1 MFKVSF
7 QYLCLLSVGMYSY
20 THAQDQ
26 INQLPVIMLQSQS
39 DQAHAYHVKTS
50 DSATRTDTPLKDTP
64 QSVSVISAAILKDLA
79 PSRLTEALDVV
90 GVGRGNNF
98 GGQGLTTYTVRGFT
112 SGEYFR
118 NGFPINRGY
127 PNAPNPY
134 NVERI
139 DVLRGPASSLY
150 GRTDPGGT
158 FNITSKTPNTEHT
171 TILGAGLDSEGLY
184 QATLDTTGA
193 MNTDKTLTYRLN
205 IAGENGETY
214 RDHVK
219 SKRFSIAPVLQWTPS
234 DYTKLTFEADILRNR
249 HPLDR
254 GFTRYPNQQTTYFD
268 SKEYWW
274 ESGKQRNL
282 LYNNND
288 MLQLRLEHQLNDDW
302 TLNVGGQY
310 LNGELYGYAVEAS
323 GLKANTNG
331 QVIKRNYNWRRLDWI
346 DKNIQAN
353 VQGKF
358 NLFNMQHTLVT
369 GVEAEQYDYKSYIIR
384 SSGNNFDLDI
394 TNPIYGASLPAL
406 DSPALDDREKLR
418 SLAYFVQDQIDLN
431 DRLKTLI
438 GMRYEH
444 YQHEYTNHLNQS
456 QWSKDFNALVPRIG
470 LVYTLT
476 DQWNVYG
483 NISQSFKPNTG
494 SDRFGQGFD
503 PEKGMS
509 YEIGSKL
516 QLLDDRLAF
525 DSAIFFVKKKNVLTP
540 DPVNINKSVA
550 AGEVQSQG
558 FELNLSGHITP
569 QWKAIANY
577 TYSDTEVVKDNI
589 LLKGTR
595 LANIP
600 KNTLNLLTVYDF
612 DSGIL
617 NGLGLGINQRFISDR
632 KGQTS
637 NTTYNMKAYAVTD
650 LIAYY
655 NVSKALRL
663 NASVKNIFDK
673 KYDDSAFNAYVYPGQ
688 TRLLQVG
695 LNYQF

>member
-1 MFKVSF
+1 
-7 QYLCLLSVGMYSY
+7 MYSQVN
-20 THAQDQ
+20 AQDQ
-26 INQLPVIMLQSQS
+26 LNQLPVITLQSIS
-39 DQAHAYHVKTS
+39 DDSNSYHPKTS
-50 DSATRTDTPLKDTP
+50 SSATRTETSLHDTP
-64 QSVSVISAAILKDLA
+64 QSISVIGQAVLKDLG
-79 PSRLTEALDVV
+79 PSRLTEALDLA

-127 PNAPNPY
+127 PNAPNSY

-158 FNITSKTPNTEHT
+158 FNIISKTPQAERK
-171 TILGAGLDSEGLY
+171 TIVGANLDSEGLY

-193 MNTDKTLTYRLN
+193 MNADNTLTYRLN
-205 IAGENGETY
+205 AAGENGDTFRE
-214 RDHVK
+214 DIK
-219 SKRFSIAPVLQWTPS
+219 SKRLSIAPVIQWTPS
-234 DYTKLTFEADILRNR
+234 DQTKLIFEADILRNR

-254 GFTRYPNQQTTYFD
+254 GFTRYPNQQTTQFD
-268 SKEYWW
+268 AKEYWW
-274 ESGKQRNL
+274 ESGKERNL

-288 MLQLRLEHQLNDDW
+288 MLQLRLEHKLTNDW

-323 GLKANTNG
+323 GLKANTG
-331 QVIKRNYNWRRLDWI
+331 GTVIKRNYNWRQLDWI
-346 DKNIQAN
+346 DKNVQAN

-358 NLFNMQHTLVT
+358 NLFNLQHTLIT
-369 GVEAEQYDYKSYIIR
+369 GIEAEQYDYKSYIIR
-384 SSGNNFDLDI
+384 SSGDFDLNI
-394 TNPIYGASLPAL
+394 TNPIYGAPLPAL

-431 DRLKTLI
+431 DRLKALI

-456 QWSKDFNALVPRIG
+456 QWSKDFNAFIPRVG
-470 LVYTLT
+470 LVYSFT

-503 PEKGMS
+503 PEKGTS
-509 YEIGSKL
+509 YEIGSKV
-516 QLLDDRLAF
+516 QLMDDRLAL
-525 DSAIFFVKKKNVLTP
+525 DSAVFFVNKKNVLTP
-540 DPVNINKSVA
+540 DPVNVNKSVA
-550 AGEVQSQG
+550 AGEVESKG
-558 FELNLSGHITP
+558 FELNLTGNITP

-577 TYSDTEVVKDNI
+577 TYADTEVVKDNT

-600 KNTLNLLTVYDF
+600 KNTFNLFSVYEF
-612 DSGIL
+612 DSGTL
-617 NGLGLGINQRFISDR
+617 NGLGLGMNQRYISDR
-632 KGQTS
+632 KGQTA
-637 NTTYNMKAYAVTD
+637 NTTYNMKGYAVTD

-663 NASVKNIFDK
+663 NANVKNIFNK

-695 LNYQF
+695 LTYQF

>member
-1 MFKVSF
+1 
-7 QYLCLLSVGMYSY
+7 MYSQV
-20 THAQDQ
+20 HAQDQ
-26 INQLPVIMLQSQS
+26 LNQLPVITLQSIS
-39 DQAHAYHVKTS
+39 DDSNSYHPKTS
-50 DSATRTDTPLKDTP
+50 SSATRTETSLHDTP
-64 QSVSVISAAILKDLA
+64 QSISVIGQAVLKDLG
-79 PSRLTEALDVV
+79 PSRLTEALDLA

-127 PNAPNPY
+127 PNAPNSY

-158 FNITSKTPNTEHT
+158 FNIISKTPQAERK
-171 TILGAGLDSEGLY
+171 TIVGANLDSEGLY

-193 MNTDKTLTYRLN
+193 MNADNTLTYRLN
-205 IAGENGETY
+205 AAGENGDTF
-214 RDHVK
+214 RDDVK
-219 SKRFSIAPVLQWTPS
+219 SKRLSIAPVIQWTPS
-234 DYTKLTFEADILRNR
+234 DQTKLIFEADILRNR

-254 GFTRYPNQQTTYFD
+254 GFTRYPNQQTTQFD
-268 SKEYWW
+268 AKEYWW
-274 ESGKQRNL
+274 ESGKERNL
-282 LYNNND
+282 FYNNND
-288 MLQLRLEHQLNDDW
+288 MLQLRLEHKLTNDW

-323 GLKANTNG
+323 GLKANTG
-331 QVIKRNYNWRRLDWI
+331 GTVIKRNYNWRQLDWI
-346 DKNIQAN
+346 DKNVQAN

-358 NLFNMQHTLVT
+358 NLFNLQHTLIT
-369 GVEAEQYDYKSYIIR
+369 GIEAEQYDYKSYIIR
-384 SSGNNFDLDI
+384 SSGDFDLNI
-394 TNPIYGASLPAL
+394 TNPIYGAPLPAL

-431 DRLKTLI
+431 DRLKALI

-456 QWSKDFNALVPRIG
+456 QWSKDFNAFIPRVG
-470 LVYTLT
+470 LVYSFT

-503 PEKGMS
+503 PEKGTS
-509 YEIGSKL
+509 YEIGSKV
-516 QLLDDRLAF
+516 QLMDDRLAL
-525 DSAIFFVKKKNVLTP
+525 DSAVFFVNKKNVLTP
-540 DPVNINKSVA
+540 DPVNVNKSVA
-550 AGEVQSQG
+550 AGEVESKG
-558 FELNLSGHITP
+558 FELNLTGNITP

-577 TYSDTEVVKDNI
+577 TYADTEVVKDNT

-600 KNTLNLLTVYDF
+600 KNTFNLFSVYEF
-612 DSGIL
+612 DSGTL
-617 NGLGLGINQRFISDR
+617 NGLGLGMNQRYISDR
-632 KGQTS
+632 KGQTA
-637 NTTYNMKAYAVTD
+637 NTTYNMKGYAVTD

-663 NASVKNIFDK
+663 NANVKNIFNK

-695 LNYQF
+695 LTYQF

>member
-1 MFKVSF
+1 MFRLSF
-7 QYLCLLSVGMYSY
+7 QYICLLSVGMYSQV
-20 THAQDQ
+20 HAQDQ
-26 INQLPVIMLQSQS
+26 LNQLPVITLQSIS
-39 DQAHAYHVKTS
+39 DDSNSYHPKTS
-50 DSATRTDTPLKDTP
+50 SSATRTETSLHDTP
-64 QSVSVISAAILKDLA
+64 QSISVIGQAVLKDLG
-79 PSRLTEALDVV
+79 PSRLTEALDLA

-127 PNAPNPY
+127 PNAPNSY

-158 FNITSKTPNTEHT
+158 FNIISKTPQAERK
-171 TILGAGLDSEGLY
+171 TIVGANLDSEGLY

-193 MNTDKTLTYRLN
+193 MNADNTLTYRLN
-205 IAGENGETY
+205 AAGENGDTF
-214 RDHVK
+214 RDDVK
-219 SKRFSIAPVLQWTPS
+219 SKRLSIAPVIQWTPS
-234 DYTKLTFEADILRNR
+234 DQTKLIFEADILRNR

-254 GFTRYPNQQTTYFD
+254 GFTRYPNQQTTQFD
-268 SKEYWW
+268 AKEYWW
-274 ESGKQRNL
+274 ESGKERNL
-282 LYNNND
+282 FYNNND
-288 MLQLRLEHQLNDDW
+288 MLQLRLEHKLTNDW

-323 GLKANTNG
+323 GLKANTG
-331 QVIKRNYNWRRLDWI
+331 GTVIKRNYNWRQLDWI
-346 DKNIQAN
+346 DKNVQAN

-358 NLFNMQHTLVT
+358 NLFNLQHTLIT
-369 GVEAEQYDYKSYIIR
+369 GIEAEQYDYKSYIIR
-384 SSGNNFDLDI
+384 SSGDFDLNI
-394 TNPIYGASLPAL
+394 TNPIYGAPLPAL

-431 DRLKTLI
+431 DRLKALI

-456 QWSKDFNALVPRIG
+456 QWSKDFNAFIPRVG
-470 LVYTLT
+470 LVYSFT

-503 PEKGMS
+503 PEKGTS
-509 YEIGSKL
+509 YEIGSKV
-516 QLLDDRLAF
+516 QLMDDRLAL
-525 DSAIFFVKKKNVLTP
+525 DSAVFFVNKKNVLTP
-540 DPVNINKSVA
+540 DPVNVNKSVA
-550 AGEVQSQG
+550 AGEVESKG
-558 FELNLSGHITP
+558 FELNLTGNITP

-577 TYSDTEVVKDNI
+577 TYADTEVVKDNT

-600 KNTLNLLTVYDF
+600 KNTFNLFSVYEF
-612 DSGIL
+612 DSGTL
-617 NGLGLGINQRFISDR
+617 NGLGLGMNQRYISDR
-632 KGQTS
+632 KGQTA
-637 NTTYNMKAYAVTD
+637 NTTYNMKGYAVTD

-663 NASVKNIFDK
+663 NANVKNIFNK

-695 LNYQF
+695 LTYQF